1 MEEEDDMER
10 NIDDE
15 EETSEVADVLPPFSV
30 LSGCHSLCFHPS
42 SEWRI
47 KSIGTIRVWSLKYQ
61 VPLNIEPRLS
71 REAN

>member
-1 MEEEDDMER
+1 MTWKETDDR
-10 NIDDE
+10 

-47 KSIGTIRVWSLKYQ
+47 KSIRDNMGLELEISSATKYRASL
-61 VPLNIEPRLS
+61 VTRG
-71 REAN
+71 

>member
-1 MEEEDDMER
+1 MEEEEDDMER
-10 NIDDE
+10 NTDDE

-47 KSIGTIRVWSLKYQ
+47 KSIGDNKGLELEISSATKYRVSL
-61 VPLNIEPRLS
+61 VTRG
-71 REAN
+71 